1 MSPIKSFLYKKDGTL
16 GKVSFFH
23 YVSIFYLEGEVDNQ
37 KILKFL
43 AIQGVIFIKNIAFF
57 LRSDIIKSNLVLLA
71 GQG

>member
-1 MSPIKSFLYKKDGTL
+1 MVLW

-23 YVSIFYLEGEVDNQ
+23 YVSIFYLEGEVDHQ

-57 LRSDIIKSNLVLLA
+57 LRPDIIKSNLVLLA

>member
-1 MSPIKSFLYKKDGTL
+1 L

-23 YVSIFYLEGEVDNQ
+23 YVSFFYLEGEVDHQ
-37 KILKFL
+37 KILKFF

>member
-1 MSPIKSFLYKKDGTL
+1 MVLW

-23 YVSIFYLEGEVDNQ
+23 YVSIFYLEGEIDYQ
-37 KILKFL
+37 KILKNF
-43 AIQGVIFIKNIAFF
+43 AIQGVILIKNIAFS

>member
-1 MSPIKSFLYKKDGTL
+1 MRFFQFLYKKDGTL

-23 YVSIFYLEGEVDNQ
+23 YVSIFYLEGEVDHQ
-37 KILKFL
+37 KILKYFV
-43 AIQGVIFIKNIAFF
+43 IQRAIFIKNIAFF